1 MAFDSDSGALS
12 CSNCGRKDNIEEFPE
27 DNIMQEFQEEETKE
41 YHCENCGAVVMT
53 DADTTATSC
62 SFCEAPVVL
71 RDRLTGKLAPKKV
84 IPFQISKAQAQE
96 AFVKW
101 CRRGILTPP
110 GFMTERKSTRL
121 NSSHVSISYAVFC
134 LK

>member
-1 MAFDSDSGALS
+1 
-12 CSNCGRKDNIEEFPE
+12 
-27 DNIMQEFQEEETKE
+27 
-41 YHCENCGAVVMT
+41 
-53 DADTTATSC
+53 
-62 SFCEAPVVL
+62 PVVL

-110 GFMTERKSTRL
+110 GFMTANRIKNITGMYVPFWMYDL
-121 NSSHVSISYAVFC
+121 NSHVKFRGNGTKVRTYTRVIIFIQKQNIMMSTGILICIMSGFR
-134 LK
+134 LTHQKK